1 MQTLRLARV
10 SIAPGIHGR
19 AALCLGLFLALAD
32 FPASA
37 SGQAGQPPTG
47 QRAPGQPK
55 PAEAATGS
63 VRVPTS
69 HANVHVGPSTGQ
81 VLLVLAPKG
90 TTLTVTGRD
99 KEWVQV
105 ELTPELR
112 KTGMVMRWYRNETRG
127 WMHDS
132 TVEFVAGKSPG
143 PGR

>member
-1 MQTLRLARV
+1 MQTPPLARV
-10 SIAPGIHGR
+10 SIASGIGGR
-19 AALCLGLFLALAD
+19 AVLCLGLFLVLAD
-32 FPASA
+32 LPASA
-37 SGQAGQPPTG
+37 SGQAGQAPPG

-90 TTLTVTGRD
+90 TILKVTGRD
-99 KEWVQV
+99 KEWIQV

-132 TVEFVAGKSPG
+132 TVEFVDAKPPG